1 MVGGLTRGLVFFGTS
16 HELDVHFL
24 YISECD
30 ISPSVLPAGA
40 CVLLEDS
47 DAYLSCL
54 YVARA
59 IV

>member
-1 MVGGLTRGLVFFGTS
+1 MVGGCLEGWGFFGTS
-16 HELDVHFL
+16 HELEVHYL

-47 DAYLSCL
+47 DPMHTYRACL
-54 YVARA
+54 
-59 IV
+59 